1 MRQLRF
7 VGIAVVGLVVAFSA
21 SASTSARAQD
31 KYPSKPVTIIVP
43 FAAGGPTDVVARF
56 VSEHMTRTLGQ
67 TFVIENVGGAGGT
80 TGMTRVAQ
88 AQPDGYVIG
97 IGNMGTQSGAPALY
111 PALKYDP
118 AKSFDQIGIVSY
130 TPMVITSKAALPSKA
145 LKEFLE
151 LAKAGSDKM
160 SYGHAGVGSTSHVAG
175 TLFNAQF
182 GFKPALVAYRGT
194 GPAMNDLVG
203 GQIDYMIDQALNV
216 IPQVK
221 AGTIRA
227 YAVAAPE
234 RLESLPDVPTA
245 KEAGID
251 FVFSAWNAMVGPKGL
266 PTEARDTLVKALSA
280 ALDDQSIRTRFIELG
295 TTAPKAADRGPDGL
309 QKLVES
315 EVARVTPPLKAA
327 SGTGN

>member
-1 MRQLRF
+1 MRKLRF
-7 VGIAVVGLVVAFSA
+7 VGLGLVGLAVAL
-21 SASTSARAQD
+21 STPCWAQE
-31 KYPSKPVTIIVP
+31 KYPSKTVTIIVP
-43 FAAGGPTDVVARF
+43 FAAGGPTDVVAR
-56 VSEHMTRTLGQ
+56 VVGEHMSRTLGQ
-67 TFVIENVGGAGGT
+67 SIVIENVAGAGGT

-88 AQPDGYVIG
+88 SPPDGYVIG

-145 LKEFLE
+145 MKEFLD
-151 LAKAGSDKM
+151 LAQSGSEKLT
-160 SYGHAGVGSTSHVAG
+160 YGHAGVGSTSHVAG

-182 GFKPALVAYRGT
+182 GFKPALIAYRGT

-203 GQIDYMIDQALNV
+203 GQLDYMIDQALNV

-251 FVFSAWNAMVGPKGL
+251 FIFSAWNAMVGPQGL
-266 PTEARDTLVKALSA
+266 PADRLATLVQALSA
-280 ALDDQSIRTRFIELG
+280 ALDDDAIRKRFVELG
-295 TTAPKAADRGPDGL
+295 TTVPKATDRGPDGL
-309 QKLVES
+309 QKLVEK

-327 SGTGN
+327 GATAN